1 MLLSL
6 RSLKLPPPGN
16 WNRIGG
22 TGVLPQGA
30 YQTGAATRISG
41 DWIPG
46 ALGQEFEVGGRANG
60 LDSPASIRDQIYK
73 SLTATEQAT
82 LLNFGGCRLQ
92 LVQSRL
98 GSTGAAAAGKLA
110 FMYDRD
116 DYIVTPDP
124 DANVGNAV
132 GVYLWTLTNKD
143 DYCLIVNLGDVEMRC
158 KATVTNASTTG
169 KPVFAVSDS
178 SLGVI
183 DGLADASA
191 INALVLGTE
200 VGKVITT
207 LSNGG
212 LVRTHFQPKLR
223 MI

>member
-1 MLLSL
+1 MLISL

-16 WNRIGG
+16 WDKIGG
-22 TGVLPQGA
+22 PGLLPQGA
-30 YQTGAATRISG
+30 YATSSSARTTG

-46 ALGQEFEVGGRANG
+46 ALGQEIEVGSQLGGIA
-60 LDSPASIRDQIYK
+60 SAVSIRGEIYK

-92 LVQSRL
+92 LVRSL
-98 GSTGAAAAGKLA
+98 STSTGVAAAGKLA
-110 FMYDRD
+110 FMSDRTNFV
-116 DYIVTPDP
+116 VTPDP

-132 GVYLWTLTNKD
+132 GVYLWTLTNKS
-143 DYCLIVNLGDVEMRC
+143 DYCLIVNLGDVEMRA
-158 KATVTNASTTG
+158 KATVTNASTAG

-183 DGLADASA
+183 DGLADATAISA
-191 INALVLGTE
+191 IVLGTE

-212 LVRTHFQPKLR
+212 LVRTYFQPKLR